1 MAQALVR
8 IMQYVQGVVSHT
20 REFAGLGQQPASDA
34 GKRDTWLGSV
44 LEHLLWA
51 SPNRQLLVVWRN
63 QQLQPQLRAVAE
75 VEGEGQPL
83 LLVPEVKVHQLQPGS
98 SP

>member
-1 MAQALVR
+1 M
-8 IMQYVQGVVSHT
+8 VQNARDVEGRTGECVELGLMHVSDVD
-20 REFAGLGQQPASDA
+20 R
-34 GKRDTWLGSV
+34 RDTWLGSV
-44 LEHLLWA
+44 LERLLWA
-51 SPNRQLLVVWRN
+51 SPSRQLLVVWHS
-63 QQLQPQLRAVAE
+63 QQFQPQLRAVAE

>member
-1 MAQALVR
+1 MR
-8 IMQYVQGVVSHT
+8 VSDVA
-20 REFAGLGQQPASDA
+20 R
-34 GKRDTWLGSV
+34 RDTWLGIV
-44 LEHLLWA
+44 LERLSWA
-51 SPNRQLLVVWRN
+51 SPNRQLRVVWHS
-63 QQLQPQLRAVAE
+63 QQLQPQHRAVAE

>member
-1 MAQALVR
+1 M
-8 IMQYVQGVVSHT
+8 VQNAKGVGGHT
-20 REFAGLGQQPASDA
+20 RECVGLGLIHVSDVDR
-34 GKRDTWLGSV
+34 RDTWLGSV
-44 LEHLLWA
+44 LEYLLWA
-51 SPNRQLLVVWRN
+51 SPSRQLLVVWHS